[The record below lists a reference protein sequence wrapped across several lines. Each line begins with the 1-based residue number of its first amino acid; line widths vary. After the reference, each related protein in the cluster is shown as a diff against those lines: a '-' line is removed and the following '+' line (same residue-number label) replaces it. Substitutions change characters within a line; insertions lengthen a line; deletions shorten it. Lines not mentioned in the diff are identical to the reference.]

1 LKFLRFFNVIHII
14 TAYLHPNPRY
24 CFKKFSFLCGSEKIV
39 IKLGIDQVPR
49 KEFVFKNYDDG
60 LISADYVNEG
70 EPSDRQP
77 RSASKGQWS
86 FGFNDFVIAELTPW
100 VAYSVTGHLKE
111 NQAREA
117 PEHVRAERDRT
128 EPNCEV
134 GPWGLAPNWDRIGAK
149 NRSGYT
155 TMAYGWGN
163 HDDIF
168 DVNVESEYID
178 VREPGKASE
187 FTGEPFVWLVALPI
201 PGGLAKWDTFWI
213 DLNKGV
219 RALYFPAR

>member
-1 LKFLRFFNVIHII
+1 M
-14 TAYLHPNPRY
+14 
-24 CFKKFSFLCGSEKIV
+24 V

-49 KEFVFKNYDDG
+49 KEFEFKNYDDG
-60 LISADYVNEG
+60 LISANYVNKG
-70 EPSDRQP
+70 EPSDRKP
-77 RSASKGQWS
+77 RSASKGEWS
-86 FGFNDFVIAELTPW
+86 FGFNDCVIAELTPW
-100 VAYSVTGHLKE
+100 MAYSVEGHFEE
-111 NQAREA
+111 NQAPEA

-128 EPNCEV
+128 PPIFGSNNTYIV
-134 GPWGLAPNWDRIGAK
+134 PAISRFGAK
-149 NRSGYT
+149 HRSGYT

-168 DVNVESEYID
+168 NVNVESEYSD